1 MGHIKNTNIC
11 SCVNVLPNYS
21 GILDCADLTMAADID
36 ALISLLGAVVG
47 NNTDLVAALKLSLED
62 AIAV

>member
-1 MGHIKNTNIC
+1 
-11 SCVNVLPNYS
+11 
-21 GILDCADLTMAADID
+21 MAADID